1 MEKNRKIMDNAL
13 GRLGCFKP
21 KDEVWEK
28 IDSYLQQEYFEV
40 SLAQI
45 KSFDPPEKIW
55 GQIAQELS
63 KQEKLG
69 QLRKFTPDASCW
81 NIIEEQLNSAES
93 KTINTKIFRFA
104 TLAAAAV
111 ALILITYF
119 MLFSVRNK
127 TNISYSEELMIIEN
141 TNQWQDDDNE
151 MMTVLRDLCALN
163 PMACS
168 ASELKTKEKELTYL
182 NERKT
187 EIVSR
192 MNAYD
197 ENAHL
202 QVILT
207 RLELEKTEIVKEMI
221 SKILDR
227 S

>member
-13 GRLGCFKP
+13 ERLGCFKP

-28 IDSYLQQEYFEV
+28 IDSYLQQEYFED

-45 KSFDPPEKIW
+45 TSFDPPEKIW

-69 QLRKFTPDASCW
+69 QLGKFTPEAASW
-81 NIIEEQLNSAES
+81 DIIEKQLNIADS

-119 MLFSVRNK
+119 MLFSVSNK
-127 TNISYSEELMIIEN
+127 TNISYSEELMILEN
-141 TNQWQDDDNE
+141 TNQWLDDDNE
-151 MMTVLRDLCALN
+151 MMSVLHDLCASN
-163 PMACS
+163 PIACS
-168 ASELKTKEKELTYL
+168 TSDIKTIEKELTYL
-182 NERKT
+182 NERKA
-187 EIVSR
+187 EILNR
-192 MNAYD
+192 MNVYN
-197 ENAHL
+197 ENTHL

-207 RLELEKTEIVKEMI
+207 RLELEKSEIVKEMI